1 MNPGEFHL
9 LTHGEHNTPRWLQ
22 PFEEI
27 SLVLD
32 PRFVADLV
40 EGGLPADR
48 IEFESRHSTYD
59 PAVARYADA
68 FRRELAADPPED
80 LLRAETLTVGLAL
93 HLLSTYAAARPRIRS
108 PRGKLSASQLR
119 TVVDFIETHL
129 DEDVSLLVLAR
140 RAEVSP
146 FHFARQFR
154 ATVGV
159 TPHQFVLWQR
169 VYKSVRLIKAGALPL
184 AQIALE
190 SGFHDQPHFTR
201 AFRKVLG
208 TTPGRYSSRR

>member
-1 MNPGEFHL
+1 
-9 LTHGEHNTPRWLQ
+9 
-22 PFEEI
+22 
-27 SLVLD
+27 
-32 PRFVADLV
+32 
-40 EGGLPADR
+40 
-48 IEFESRHSTYD
+48 
-59 PAVARYADA
+59 
-68 FRRELAADPPED
+68 
-80 LLRAETLTVGLAL
+80 
-93 HLLSTYAAARPRIRS
+93 
-108 PRGKLSASQLR
+108 
-119 TVVDFIETHL
+119 VVDFIETHL

-159 TPHQFVLWQR
+159 TPHQFVLRQR